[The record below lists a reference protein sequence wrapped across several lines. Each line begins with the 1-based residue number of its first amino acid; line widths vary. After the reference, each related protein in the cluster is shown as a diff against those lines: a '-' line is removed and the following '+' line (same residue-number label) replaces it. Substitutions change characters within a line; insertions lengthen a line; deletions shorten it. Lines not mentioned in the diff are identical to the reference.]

1 MKQTTDQ
8 NILIVDDKP
17 ENLLVLEKLLQRPGL
32 NILRA
37 KSGNDALSLILE
49 HEFALAL
56 LDVQMPDMDG
66 FETAELMRGNEETK
80 HIPIIFVTAIS
91 KDQKHVFKG
100 YETGA
105 VDYLFKP
112 LDPPILQAKVN
123 VFLELHSQSAAL
135 KTANENLKLANQK
148 ILEQQKSVIEEE
160 RLKVL
165 LQMAGATAHELN
177 QPLMALLGHLELMQ
191 LTDGNRD
198 KEAQYLSNIKQAG
211 ERIAQ
216 IVRKIQTIRHDEII
230 PYAGRA
236 SIVNISQK
244 LNILSVEDSDEDYKL
259 IEEAVKYDS
268 QVDLCR
274 ARDMEEAV
282 DILRKDSVDLIFL
295 DYFPPRGNG
304 LAVMKM
310 MEKEAFE
317 IPVVVI
323 SGKGDETIAAQ
334 MIQAGAYD
342 HLPKD
347 SLNQKSISRIIMNIF
362 KRVRLKHKVKGAQ
375 NKMAK
380 MSAHDELIRNV
391 GS

>member
-17 ENLLVLEKLLQRPGL
+17 ENLLALEKLLQRPGL
-32 NILRA
+32 NIMKA

-49 HEFALAL
+49 HDFALVL

-66 FETAELMRGNEETK
+66 FEAAELMRGNEETK

-91 KDQKHVFKG
+91 KDHKHVFKG

-112 LDPPILQAKVN
+112 LDPYILQGKVN
-123 VFLELHSQSAAL
+123 VFLELHRQSAAL

-148 ILEQQKSVIEEE
+148 ILEQQKSVIEKE

-191 LTDGNRD
+191 LTDGDRD
-198 KEAQYLSNIKQAG
+198 KEYQYLAQIKKAG
-211 ERIAQ
+211 ERIAE
-216 IVRKIQTIRHDEII
+216 IVQKIQTIRHDEII
-230 PYAGRA
+230 PYAGQV
-236 SIVNISQK
+236 SIVKINQIF
-244 LNILSVEDSDEDYKL
+244 NILSVEDSDEDYKL
-259 IEEAVKYDS
+259 IAEAVKDDS

-274 ARDMEEAV
+274 ARDMEEALN
-282 DILRKDSVDLIFL
+282 ILRKDSVDLIFL
-295 DYFPPRGNG
+295 DYFLPRGNG
-304 LAVMKM
+304 LAFMKM

-323 SGKGDETIAAQ
+323 SGKGDEDIAAQ
-334 MIQAGAYD
+334 MIRAGAYD

-347 SLNQKSISRIIMNIF
+347 SVNQKSISRVIMNTF
-362 KRVRLKHKVKGAQ
+362 ESVRLKHEEKDAQ
-375 NKMAK
+375 KKIA
-380 MSAHDELIRNV
+380 
-391 GS
+391 